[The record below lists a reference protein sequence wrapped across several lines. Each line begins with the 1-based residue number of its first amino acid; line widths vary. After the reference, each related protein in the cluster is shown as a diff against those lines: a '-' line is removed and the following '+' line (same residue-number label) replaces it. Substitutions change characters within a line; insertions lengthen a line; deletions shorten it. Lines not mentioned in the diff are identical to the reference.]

1 MTSYHRKELGAKSCG
16 MTKKKLSTRSSS
28 SSYTTTIS
36 SCILTSHHQLGALI
50 FSEMVVL
57 VDLGEWGEMGE
68 GANLHSTLVSHARGS
83 LSTLEITRPPL
94 RDATP
99 RPRARV
105 RDTCRRV
112 ARPCRRALLN
122 AFSARLL
129 HGSTGVYA
137 QRWSGVH
144 GLTGSISRY
153 SILIP
158 KGCQSNCL
166 SRPE

>member
-1 MTSYHRKELGAKSCG
+1 
-16 MTKKKLSTRSSS
+16 
-28 SSYTTTIS
+28 
-36 SCILTSHHQLGALI
+36 
-50 FSEMVVL
+50 
-57 VDLGEWGEMGE
+57 MGE

-144 GLTGSISRY
+144 GLTGSISRE
-153 SILIP
+153 P
-158 KGCQSNCL
+158 RGGREWRGCSGGWETTTPAAEYVPECGATREGG
-166 SRPE
+166 SRSRE